1 MFSSNTSAL
10 EHVKPGQ
17 QAMFAQAA
25 VVNLL
30 TADLKL
36 NSSLSGNRIK
46 VGIGSFVS
54 IPLQFDQ

>member
-1 MFSSNTSAL
+1 
-10 EHVKPGQ
+10 
-17 QAMFAQAA
+17 MFAQAA

-36 NSSLSGNRIK
+36 NSSLSSNQIK
-46 VGIGSFVS
+46 GGIGSFVS